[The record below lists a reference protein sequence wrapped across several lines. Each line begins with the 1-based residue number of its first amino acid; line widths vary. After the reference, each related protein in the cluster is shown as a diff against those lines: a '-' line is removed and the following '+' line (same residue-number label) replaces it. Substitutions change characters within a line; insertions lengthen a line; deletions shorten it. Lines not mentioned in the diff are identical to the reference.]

1 MKIRAETNEI
11 ETKKTIIQINETK
24 SWFFEKINKINI
36 SLARLIKNKREKT
49 QISKIRNKNEV
60 TTDSTEIPR
69 LTGDYYEQLYANK
82 MDNEEEMD
90 KFLESYIL
98 PRLNLEEI
106 ENVNRPITSNEIET
120 MTKNFPKTRS
130 PGPDGFTGEFH
141 QIFREELMPILL
153 KMFQKFTE
161 EGKHLNS
168 FYEATITLM
177 PKPDEDTTKNK

>member
-82 MDNEEEMD
+82 MGNLREMD
-90 KFLESYIL
+90 KFSERHTF
-98 PRLNLEEI
+98 PRLNQEEI
-106 ENVNRPITSNEIET
+106 GNMNRPV
-120 MTKNFPKTRS
+120 M
-130 PGPDGFTGEFH
+130 
-141 QIFREELMPILL
+141 EL
-153 KMFQKFTE
+153 
-161 EGKHLNS
+161 N
-168 FYEATITLM
+168 
-177 PKPDEDTTKNK
+177 D